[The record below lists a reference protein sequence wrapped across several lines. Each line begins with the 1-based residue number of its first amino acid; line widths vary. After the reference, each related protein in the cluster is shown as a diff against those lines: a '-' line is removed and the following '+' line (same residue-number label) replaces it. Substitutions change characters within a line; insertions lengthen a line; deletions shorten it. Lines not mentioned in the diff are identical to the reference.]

1 MNAPAKADGLT
12 RRDFVSD
19 QSVRWCPG
27 CGDYA
32 ILAQIQK
39 TLPELGVPRENI
51 VFLSGIG
58 CSSRFPYNMN
68 TYGIHSIHGRAP
80 TLATGLNCARP
91 ELQIWVTTGDGDA
104 LAIGGNHLLHA
115 LRRNIDINIVL
126 FNNRIYGLTKGQYSP
141 TSEIGKRT
149 KSSPDGSIENPVNP
163 IGVAIG
169 SEAGF
174 IARTVDSFQEHMA
187 GVLRRAARHTGAAL
201 IEVAQNCMIFN
212 DGAWA
217 HLTNPNTKAD
227 NVLFLEHGKPM
238 RFGKAMEKGIHLNGL
253 TPEVVNVADV
263 DERALLVHD
272 ESATEP
278 TLAYFL
284 SRMGPPDFPTPV
296 GIFRAVKK
304 PVYDQQLMAQVQAA
318 QESYPADLD
327 ALYRQSETWAVPA
340 IALEGTKC
348 PLCDHPN
355 LPGADECELCLA
367 SLTQEEA
374 SAAEANSRIEQSL
387 REDSV
392 EKLNPAGAV
401 SVPESATVTTALEV
415 MRGKRIGCVLITNTE
430 GNLIGIFTERD
441 ALTRV
446 AGEDLDPADTVVRE
460 VMTRDPETVKLEHPL
475 AHAVHLMVVG
485 DLRYLPLVDKD
496 GCPSGIIGSRDLINH
511 IASLA
516 MNWVTHG

>member
-1 MNAPAKADGLT
+1 M
-12 RRDFVSD
+12 
-19 QSVRWCPG
+19 
-27 CGDYA
+27 
-32 ILAQIQK
+32 
-39 TLPELGVPRENI
+39 
-51 VFLSGIG
+51 
-58 CSSRFPYNMN
+58 
-68 TYGIHSIHGRAP
+68 
-80 TLATGLNCARP
+80 
-91 ELQIWVTTGDGDA
+91 TGDGDA

-169 SEAGF
+169 AEASF
-174 IARTVDSFQEHMA
+174 IARTVDTFQEHMA
-187 GVLRRAARHTGAAL
+187 GVLGRAARHTGAAL
-201 IEVAQNCMIFN
+201 IEVEQNCMIFN

-217 HLTNPNTKAD
+217 HLTNPDTKAD

-238 RFGKAMEKGIHLNGL
+238 RFGKAMEKGIRLDGL

-263 DERALLVHD
+263 EERELLVHD

-296 GIFRAVKK
+296 GIFRAIEK
-304 PVYDQQLMAQVQAA
+304 PVYNQQLMAQVQAA

-327 ALYRQSETWAVPA
+327 ALYRQSDTWAVPA

-348 PLCDHPN
+348 PQCGHPN

-367 SLTQEEA
+367 SLTYEES
-374 SAAEANSRIEQSL
+374 SAAEAQSRIEQSL

-392 EKLNPAGAV
+392 AKLNPAGPV
-401 SVPESATVTTALEV
+401 SVPESATVKTALEV
-415 MRGKRIGCVLITNTE
+415 LRKKRIGCVLVTNTA
-430 GNLIGIFTERD
+430 GTLSGIFTERD

-446 AGEDLDPADTVVRE
+446 AGEELDPAGTVVRE
-460 VMTRDPETVKLEHPL
+460 VMTRDPETIKPDHPL
-475 AHAVHLMVVG
+475 GHAVHLMVVG
-485 DLRYLPLVDKD
+485 DLRYLPLVDED
-496 GCPSGIIGSRDLINH
+496 GRPSGIIDSRDLIDH
-511 IASLA
+511 FGSLA
-516 MNWVTHG
+516 MN

>member
-1 MNAPAKADGLT
+1 MNAPTKASGLT
-12 RRDFVSD
+12 RRDFASD
-19 QSVRWCPG
+19 QAVRWCPG

-32 ILAQIQK
+32 VLAQMQK
-39 TLPELGVPRENI
+39 TLPDLGVPRENI

-58 CSSRFPYNMN
+58 CSSRFPYYMN

-80 TLATGLNCARP
+80 TLATGLKCARP

-104 LAIGGNHLLHA
+104 LAIGGNHFLHT

-169 SEAGF
+169 AEASF
-174 IARTVDSFQEHMA
+174 IARTVDTFQEHMA
-187 GVLRRAARHTGAAL
+187 GMLRRAARHAGATL
-201 IEVAQNCMIFN
+201 IEVAQNCVIFN
-212 DGAWA
+212 NGSWA
-217 HLTNPNTKAD
+217 HLTDPDTKAD
-227 NVLFLEHGKPM
+227 SVLFLEHGEPM
-238 RFGKAMEKGIHLNGL
+238 RFGKSMEKGIHLNGL

-263 DERALLVHD
+263 DESALLVHD

-278 TLAYFL
+278 TLAYLL

-296 GIFRAVKK
+296 GIFRAVET

-318 QESYPADLD
+318 QEAWPADLD

-348 PLCDHPN
+348 PLCGHPN
-355 LPGADECELCLA
+355 LPGVDECELCFA
-367 SLTQEEA
+367 SLTHEEP
-374 SAAEANSRIEQSL
+374 SAAEAQSRIEQSL
-387 REDSV
+387 REDGV
-392 EKLNPAGAV
+392 EKLNPADAI
-401 SVPESATVTTALEV
+401 SVPESATVKTALEV
-415 MRGKRIGCVLITNTE
+415 MREKRIGCVLVTSTE
-430 GNLIGIFTERD
+430 GKLTGIFTERD

-446 AGEDLDPADTVVRE
+446 AGEDLIRLSV
-460 VMTRDPETVKLEHPL
+460 
-475 AHAVHLMVVG
+475 
-485 DLRYLPLVDKD
+485 
-496 GCPSGIIGSRDLINH
+496 S
-511 IASLA
+511 
-516 MNWVTHG
+516 

>member
-58 CSSRFPYNMN
+58 CSSRFPYYMN

-80 TLATGLNCARP
+80 TLATGLKCARP

-238 RFGKAMEKGIHLNGL
+238 RFGKAMEKGIHLNGF

-263 DERALLVHD
+263 DERALLVHN

-296 GIFRAVKK
+296 GIFRAVEK

-446 AGEDLDPADTVVRE
+446 AGEDLDPADTVVGE